1 MQKRT
6 GKYSMQNMKRQ
17 PIIRTTTT
25 IIMMMNYGIKMISKP
40 TVPKSDAVLLIVGL
54 IVMV

>member
-6 GKYSMQNMKRQ
+6 GKYSVQNMKRQ